1 MHYFR
6 SFGVLLF
13 TIFLLA
19 CGNSTQNKTATQQPI
34 ADTAKFYPIDQFIRE
49 QIQYVDLRN
58 FIITKSNSI
67 SNLVNKNR
75 LNITDTSQATHTNQL
90 VISKEA
96 FTIEAAAFLT
106 EAIAFSKQKYLYKET
121 VFQDLS
127 TASYTINYTAINTAT
142 PIQRV
147 DILLSEETNILKRL
161 FIRKNI
167 LIKDTIIT
175 QQYSWIANESFQIN
189 SSAEAPHYNKTTA
202 ILVNFSKE
210 AN

>member
-1 MHYFR
+1 M
-6 SFGVLLF
+6 
-13 TIFLLA
+13 T
-19 CGNSTQNKTATQQPI
+19 TQQPI
-34 ADTAKFYPIDQFIRE
+34 ADTSKFYPIDQFIRE

-67 SNLVNKNR
+67 SNQVNKNS
-75 LNITDTSQATHTNQL
+75 LNIIDTSQANHTNQL

-96 FTIEAAAFLT
+96 FIKEAAAFLT
-106 EAIAFSKQKYLYKET
+106 EAITFSKQKYLYKET

-167 LIKDTIIT
+167 LLKDTIIT
-175 QQYSWIANESFQIN
+175 QQYSWITNTGFQIN
-189 SSAEAPHYNKTTA
+189 SSAEAPNYNKTTA
-202 ILVNFSKE
+202 TLVNFSKE